1 MCEMNYDNGRC
12 VTEARNDGGMKM
24 TMFMLQSFR
33 DKVNMINCAG
43 NFFLKI
49 YLNIFL
55 INKGKDKMLQAFR
68 DWVTMIHTKYPLAD
82 YKIHA

>member
-1 MCEMNYDNGRC
+1 MPKYFSQ
-12 VTEARNDGGMKM
+12 KM
-24 TMFMLQSFR
+24 YP
-33 DKVNMINCAG
+33 NI
-43 NFFLKI
+43 FLKIYLIIFLEI